1 MNKEMRDVS
10 RYLNDLMLS
19 AAGKDETAYSYLE
32 ALWEEICKAENR
44 YKCER
49 CKHWNDGCDRV
60 LEVFISGDDCA
71 RRRNDYF
78 EPRWEDGDE

>member
-1 MNKEMRDVS
+1 MAFATLMMMTQRSRGYAGGTVPTSLSRDGRMVKQMTKEMRDVS
-10 RYLNDLMLS
+10 RCLNDLMLS

-49 CKHWNDGCDRV
+49 CKH
-60 LEVFISGDDCA
+60 
-71 RRRNDYF
+71 
-78 EPRWEDGDE
+78 